1 MRGAIAVWIVELRAN
16 SFSRELR
23 RPTSYP
29 KQSAVVRLDLLA
41 RSFDAGGVL
50 LDGLDVAERRATRFL
65 LDQRMHRAQGA
76 EIDDELLT
84 FGRKA
89 IALEKARGVRIGR
102 VLEQSIRT
110 DDERRAFRRIDDL
123 DRPAAF
129 LALQHVVFAA
139 VSHHRPLAERELL
152 GRIGRR
158 LHLHHLL
165 LGELLEIPPAELA
178 HDLERRRQNS
188 SAIAR
193 MRLDDLTRPFGIE

>member
-1 MRGAIAVWIVELRAN
+1 MSAGVIGSAATARACARAGRVRLPAAN
-16 SFSRELR
+16 APASVVDAWSNCRLDSRTSRKFFLRELR

-89 IALEKARGVRIGR
+89 IALEKA
-102 VLEQSIRT
+102 
-110 DDERRAFRRIDDL
+110 
-123 DRPAAF
+123 
-129 LALQHVVFAA
+129 
-139 VSHHRPLAERELL
+139 
-152 GRIGRR
+152 
-158 LHLHHLL
+158 
-165 LGELLEIPPAELA
+165 
-178 HDLERRRQNS
+178 
-188 SAIAR
+188 
-193 MRLDDLTRPFGIE
+193 